1 MLALRVAFANL
12 VGAGLRTWLNVLALS
27 FSYVVIIFYNGLI
40 EGWNQQARRET
51 IAWEVGAGQY
61 WQESYDPY
69 DPFTL
74 VDAHAPLPP
83 ALARGATSGSLSPVL
98 IVQGTIYPG
107 GRMQSA
113 LLRGIDPDQ
122 GVVALPTAVL
132 DTACE
137 GGALPVLIG
146 RRMAESAGL
155 ALHDIVL
162 VRWRDRNGA
171 FDACEALVADIFDVD
186 VPSVDVG
193 QIWVPLERL
202 QVMTGLEGE
211 ATLVV
216 AARDAVAHDAA
227 PQLAAAPVGWHFKTA
242 DMLLQDLTDII
253 EAKRI
258 GSAVMYTILLL
269 MALLALFDTQVLS
282 IFRRQREIGTYVA
295 LGMTRWQVVGLFTF
309 EGGAHSI
316 LAAFAGA
323 IYGVPLLWYLATEG
337 FGVGGSFENTGLAG
351 AARIYPAFSA
361 GLVGATIVLIFIAAT
376 IVSFLPARRIA
387 HMQPTDALRGRMR

>member
-83 ALARGATSGSLSPVL
+83 ALARGASSGSLSPVL

-113 LLRGIDPDQ
+113 LLRGIDPAQ
-122 GVVALPTAVL
+122 RVVALPTAVL
-132 DTACE
+132 DTTVE

-146 RRMAESAGL
+146 SRMAESADL
-155 ALHDIVL
+155 ALHDVVL

-171 FDACEALVADIFDVD
+171 FDACEAVVAGIFDVD

-193 QIWVPLERL
+193 QVWVPLERL
-202 QVMTGLEGE
+202 QAMTGLEGE
-211 ATLVV
+211 ATLVT
-216 AARDAVAHDAA
+216 AAPDAA
-227 PQLAAAPVGWHFKTA
+227 PQLAAAPAGWHFKSA

-258 GSAVMYTILLL
+258 GSAVMYSILLL

-295 LGMTRWQVVGLFTF
+295 LGMTRWEVVGLFTF

-361 GLVGATIVLIFIAAT
+361 ALVAATIVLIFIAAT

>member
-1 MLALRVAFANL
+1 MLALRVALANL

-69 DPFTL
+69 DVFSIA
-74 VDAHAPLPP
+74 DAHAPIPP
-83 ALARGATSGSLSPVL
+83 ALARGATRGSLAPVL
-98 IVQGTIYPG
+98 VVQGTIYPG
-107 GRMQSA
+107 GRMQSV
-113 LLRGIDPDQ
+113 LLRGIDPAQ
-122 GVVALPTAVL
+122 RVVALPTALL
-132 DTACE
+132 DTVTE
-137 GGALPVLIG
+137 SGALPVLIG
-146 RRMAESAGL
+146 HRMAESAGL
-155 ALHDIVL
+155 ALHDVVL

-171 FDACEALVADIFDVD
+171 FDACEAQVAGIFDVD

-193 QIWVPLERL
+193 QIWVSLERL
-202 QVMTGLEGE
+202 QAMTGLAGE

-216 AARDAVAHDAA
+216 AAPDAA
-227 PQLAAAPVGWHFKTA
+227 SQLAAAPAGWNFKTA

-337 FGVGGSFENTGLAG
+337 FGVGGAFENTGLAG

-361 GLVGATIVLIFIAAT
+361 ALVGATIVLIFIAAT

>member
-202 QVMTGLEGE
+202 RSMTGLAGE
-211 ATLVV
+211 ATLVT
-216 AARDAVAHDAA
+216 AAPDAA
-227 PQLAAAPVGWHFKTA
+227 AQPAAAPAGWHFKTT

-258 GSAVMYTILLL
+258 GSAVMYSILLL

-323 IYGVPLLWYLATEG
+323 IYGVPLLWYLATVG
-337 FGVGGSFENTGLAG
+337 FGGGGSFENSGLAG